1 MVQLAAGNVAPSAAA
16 ESDTTTIQRKWRS
29 RGWIPLAYAK
39 SALWTSS
46 RNVFL
51 PLHPTVMQAAVRE
64 LLILDGTLDASTLQV
79 STAATASFMCTSS
92 DPSNISNVA
101 KEASQR
107 WRRKEE
113 SSTAKNIAVVQ
124 AARYLGHLHP
134 LEWTLA
140 PKTSVVIKP
149 SKNKSKRKRKTEEDV
164 VEEQEIKTE
173 ETDVLPS
180 LPVKS
185 SSSSSTVLT
194 LAGETVADAIVQRS
208 RLICSSS
215 TAVPSTTMTGVEL
228 EEAMDVLPQNIVSI
242 LVSRPPRKIS
252 DQDYCSILASNQTNS
267 LPTTLITEQI
277 VGPRD
282 ISRFANLRGGAITAK
297 RHLPSLLEAS
307 IATETTLRGIS
318 FQMTASMCQTFSN
331 RTLCLFLGYK
341 TPALQRERLEQVL
354 SGFLFDT
361 SHAMF
366 AWQQTER
373 ELRATDKA
381 VNPLCDVRICAS
393 LFDSRALRKIGGFDK
408 SSLLPQA
415 ISCQRLE
422 QEEVSWEAFAVT
434 PEGKDMLRHHASVE
448 ESTAV
453 GQRRRGQRLRHR
465 QRSANSAGISGLAV
479 EATGNASCTQPEA
492 VGSSAELRFRSS
504 SFGSLDTDDTPS
516 ATDETP
522 FFAEIPSAC
531 DVRLVRERGTSWGV
545 LLSKE
550 GEMCVVVRG
559 SKVPTSASYS
569 ACAAGEAAELCS
581 GDLIL
586 HVENERGEV
595 ALSPSFYSM
604 QGKSMQNQQE
614 WFRSIVDLFKTSQE
628 LNLIIQR
635 VGV

>member
-29 RGWIPLAYAK
+29 RGWIPLAYPK

-46 RNVFL
+46 RNVFF

-173 ETDVLPS
+173 ESDVLPS

-215 TAVPSTTMTGVEL
+215 TAVPSTTITCVEP

-252 DQDYCSILASNQTNS
+252 DLDYCSILASNQTNS

-373 ELRATDKA
+373 ELRATDNA
-381 VNPLCDVRICAS
+381 VNPLCAARICAS
-393 LFDSRALRKIGGFDK
+393 LGDSRALRKIGGFDK
-408 SSLLPQA
+408 S
-415 ISCQRLE
+415 
-422 QEEVSWEAFAVT
+422 
-434 PEGKDMLRHHASVE
+434 K
-448 ESTAV
+448 
-453 GQRRRGQRLRHR
+453 
-465 QRSANSAGISGLAV
+465 
-479 EATGNASCTQPEA
+479 
-492 VGSSAELRFRSS
+492 
-504 SFGSLDTDDTPS
+504 
-516 ATDETP
+516 
-522 FFAEIPSAC
+522 
-531 DVRLVRERGTSWGV
+531 
-545 LLSKE
+545 
-550 GEMCVVVRG
+550 
-559 SKVPTSASYS
+559 
-569 ACAAGEAAELCS
+569 
-581 GDLIL
+581 
-586 HVENERGEV
+586 
-595 ALSPSFYSM
+595 
-604 QGKSMQNQQE
+604 
-614 WFRSIVDLFKTSQE
+614 
-628 LNLIIQR
+628 
-635 VGV
+635 